1 MNSDKPRPLK
11 HLINIIISTREHHP
25 NFALFLGAGAS
36 NSSKVKSTNLM
47 INEWRHMHYKM
58 YKSADETYEE
68 YVQKQDWYNK
78 PEEYST
84 LFEILFDEPSQR
96 REYIESCIEGSN
108 PSWGYIYLV
117 NLIAHNV
124 FNTIFTTNF
133 DDLINEACYAFSSSS
148 DMRPIVC
155 AHDSSI
161 RSLRITSKRPK
172 IIKLHGDFLFDNIK
186 NTAKEL
192 ETLEQN
198 MKDKFKQYAS
208 EFGLIVVGYS
218 GNDRSIMDALGMLL
232 KSDQNYPHGVYWCVK
247 KNTSINRNVT
257 QLTRYPKFRLIEI
270 EGFDELFAEI
280 NESMD
285 LSLQLEMSD
294 PYKALANKLDDLMK
308 NTIQIS
314 DEETLNPIIKKHI
327 NQLVDKI
334 KSKSGV
340 SINGGTVQL
349 ELGKSTFAL
358 PIPYELFADISERN
372 NDLPSAATFIEVS
385 LKTNPSS
392 NVYELALRIFL
403 KIPDD
408 NKFKKCIED
417 YLLCEDVIK
426 QRPETSFNIAVLLI
440 NYKEYDYAD
449 RVLDHAKDIV
459 DKYNLKFMYNF
470 YLLNKLQI
478 KKHKKENYSPN
489 EIAQLIMIA
498 ESSAD
503 LERFGAFI
511 LLDEYSKA
519 EELLEDMKKKM
530 PMRELKGISNWPIV
544 KSFLTPKLKN
554 KKLFD
559 TQTNISNNAIA
570 KFDA

>member
-1 MNSDKPRPLK
+1 MNSDKPRPLS
-11 HLINIIISTREHHP
+11 HLINILVSTKEHHP
-25 NFALFLGAGAS
+25 NFTLFLGAGAS
-36 NSSKVKSTNLM
+36 KSSKVKSASVM
-47 INEWRHMHYKM
+47 IKEWRQMHYKM
-58 YKSADETYEE
+58 YKTGTETYDEHIK
-68 YVQKQDWYNK
+68 KQYWYDK

-172 IIKLHGDFLFDNIK
+172 IIKLHGDFLFDNVK
-186 NTAKEL
+186 NTLREL

-198 MKDKFKQYAS
+198 MLDKFKQYAP

-232 KSDQNYPHGVYWCVK
+232 KSDQNYPHGIYWCVK

-280 NESMD
+280 NENMD

-372 NDLPSAATFIEVS
+372 NDLPSAATFIDIL

-403 KIPDD
+403 KLPDE

-440 NYKEYDYAD
+440 NYKKYDYAD

-459 DKYNLKFMYNF
+459 DKYNLKFMNSF
-470 YLLNKLQI
+470 YLLNKFQI
-478 KKHKKENYSPN
+478 KKHKKEEYSPEEKVILN
-489 EIAQLIMIA
+489 DIAQSDNDY
-498 ESSAD
+498 EK
-503 LERFGAFI
+503 FGALI
-511 LLDEYSKA
+511 LLDDYIQA
-519 EELLEDMKKKM
+519 ENVIESLKKKI
-530 PMRELKGISNWPIV
+530 PMRELKNISNWPII
-544 KSFLTPKLKN
+544 KSFLIPNLNN
-554 KKLFD
+554 KKIFD
-559 TQTNISNNAIA
+559 TQTEVGSNDVTRLSA
-570 KFDA
+570 

>member
-1 MNSDKPRPLK
+1 MEDAMNSDKPRPLS
-11 HLINIIISTREHHP
+11 HLINILVSTKEHHP
-25 NFALFLGAGAS
+25 NFTLFLGAGAS
-36 NSSKVKSTNLM
+36 KSSKVKSASVM
-47 INEWRHMHYKM
+47 IKEWRQMHYKM
-58 YKSADETYEE
+58 YKTGTETYDEHIK
-68 YVQKQDWYNK
+68 KQYWYDK

-172 IIKLHGDFLFDNIK
+172 IIKLHGDFLFDNVK
-186 NTAKEL
+186 NTLREL

-198 MKDKFKQYAS
+198 MLDKFKQYAP

-232 KSDQNYPHGVYWCVK
+232 KSDQNYPHGIYWCVK

-280 NESMD
+280 NENMD

-372 NDLPSAATFIEVS
+372 NDLPSAATFIDIL

-403 KIPDD
+403 KLPDE

-440 NYKEYDYAD
+440 NYKKYDYAD

-459 DKYNLKFMYNF
+459 DKYNLKFMNSF
-470 YLLNKLQI
+470 YLLNKFQI
-478 KKHKKENYSPN
+478 KKHKKEEYSPEEKVILN
-489 EIAQLIMIA
+489 DIAQSDNDY
-498 ESSAD
+498 EK
-503 LERFGAFI
+503 FGALI
-511 LLDEYSKA
+511 LLDDYIQA
-519 EELLEDMKKKM
+519 ENVIESLKKKI
-530 PMRELKGISNWPIV
+530 PMRELKNISNWPII
-544 KSFLTPKLKN
+544 KSFLIPNLNN
-554 KKLFD
+554 KKIFD
-559 TQTNISNNAIA
+559 
-570 KFDA
+570 